1 MGVWL
6 PKKWKTIPLTG
17 CDDGG
22 EECDTLRQSQ
32 SGNPQVKR
40 SGDVPFQASESLS
53 LSLKYCHTTAHTTI
67 VMYQNPAA
75 TMYCNVVCVDHNNV
89 GVLFYPIH

>member
-32 SGNPQVKR
+32 SGNPRVNR
-40 SGDVPFQASESLS
+40 SGDVPFQASES

-67 VMYQNPAA
+67 VMYQNPDA